1 MSVVVSFERVLP
13 PARFDALPWTE
24 ARIEEAAEEDGT
36 YTQIDT
42 YTLTPVDADPADP
55 AYRSFTTELGT
66 ADDYWYRVVF
76 ADTDGDIS
84 IATVPIQNSADV
96 TPISAEPYATAAEL
110 ATIIQVNA
118 TSNAAAL
125 DRVLA
130 AAAGEI
136 NSEIGRSDLSGWELD
151 LAAQV
156 NLARAEELWKQMKA
170 PYGLIGLDSEIGP
183 THIARDT
190 FARHAQALAPLKSGI
205 TGWGLA

>member
-1 MSVVVSFERVLP
+1 MTVVVSFERFLP
-13 PARFDALPWTE
+13 PARYDALPWTE
-24 ARIEEAAEEDGT
+24 ARIEESADEDGT

-42 YTLTPVDADPADP
+42 YTLDPVDADPADP

-76 ADTDGDIS
+76 ADADGDIS
-84 IATVPIQNSADV
+84 IATVPIQNTASAI
-96 TPISAEPYATAAEL
+96 PITVEPYATAAEL

-125 DRVLA
+125 DRVLI

-136 NSEIGRSDLSGWELD
+136 NIETGRTDLSGWELD

-156 NLARAEELWKQMKA
+156 NLARAEELWRQMKA
-170 PYGLIGLDSEIGP
+170 PWGLIGLDSEIGP
-183 THIARDT
+183 TRIARDT
-190 FARHAQALAPLKSGI
+190 FDRHAHALAPLKQE
-205 TGWGLA
+205 WGLA